1 MQPETEQILGTLE
14 VIIEPHSNFNL
25 PGHEDGGYISPFVWE
40 VSEYGEFDILKLSLI
55 KDWLQLTDVEKTIL
69 GWQSMEYLR
78 IFNNFC
84 FKKDE
89 ENNRSN
95 KIKALFKILS
105 EKLQELKSF
114 DLKVSCYLLPNTS
127 IGIIVGKT
135 IDNDWICVCP
145 TIYKE
150 TEISQQQ
157 IFRSKQ
163 LQSIS
168 AKPLSE
174 NTLTLVSEIK
184 AITSELGTI
193 HLEGDFGGGYY
204 YSYKHQ
210 IVYAAAETKEGAIE
224 MALQASGM
232 LEISK
237 FHKFYPDKQ
246 YFQDEMSGSE
256 TKYLKYQQIN
266 KFLAYCFPEVMMYRF
281 SFWTQENIYVI
292 GKVLGG
298 DWVGLYLESEFV
310 YNP

>member
-14 VIIEPHSNFNL
+14 VIIEPNSNFNL

-40 VSEYGEFDILKLSLI
+40 VSEYGEFNILKLSII
-55 KDWLQLTDVEKTIL
+55 KDWLKLTDVDKTIA
-69 GWQSMEYLR
+69 GWQEMEYLS
-78 IFNNFC
+78 IFNNFG
-84 FKKDE
+84 FEKDE
-89 ENNRSN
+89 KNNRSN
-95 KIKALFKILS
+95 KIKALFEILS
-105 EKLQELKSF
+105 DKLQDLESF
-114 DLKVSCYLLPNTS
+114 DLKVSCYLSPNTS

-135 IDNDWICVCP
+135 IDSDWICVCP

-157 IFRSKQ
+157 IFRSEQ

-168 AKPLSE
+168 TKPLNE

-184 AITSELGTI
+184 AITLELGTI

-204 YSYKHQ
+204 YSYEHQ
-210 IVYAAAETKEGAIE
+210 IVYAAAETKERAIE
-224 MALQASGM
+224 ITLQASGM

-237 FHKFYPDKQ
+237 FHNFYPDKQ
-246 YFQDEMSGSE
+246 YFQNENSGSE
-256 TKYLKYQQIN
+256 TKYLKYQQVN
-266 KFLAYCFPEVMMYRF
+266 KFLASTFPEVMMYRF
-281 SFWTQENIYVI
+281 SFLTEENIYII

-298 DWVGLYLESEFV
+298 DWAGLYLESEFV